1 MDDWK
6 PIESAPK
13 DSTILLLLA
22 RVKDAPDQRPHPIV
36 GVWLPAL
43 DQWKPVPHFLNQH
56 AELIPSMWIRIP
68 QKGCALHSSYVN
80 WLIFRGPPASQDLLG
95 RNRAE
100 IDGLL
105 HQPQEQ
111 QAARS

>member
-1 MDDWK
+1 MKARVDRMVNQARSPMDDWK

-13 DSTILLLLA
+13 DSILLLLA

-68 QKGCALHSSYVN
+68 Q
-80 WLIFRGPPASQDLLG
+80 FR
-95 RNRAE
+95 
-100 IDGLL
+100 
-105 HQPQEQ
+105 
-111 QAARS
+111 